1 MEMHYESSQP
11 ESTMFV
17 AVGAGGGVLAAPQR
31 APGAP
36 LPPRHSAPPPAPQRL
51 SAAPRLGGASREEG
65 RTMPTITSI
74 QLLRHRGNA
83 EPVGLG
89 AAHDVRS
96 FGYFE
101 RKVRRAAAQAG
112 VGNGGR
118 EERPAAL
125 ALPRARPKRTGC

>member
-1 MEMHYESSQP
+1 
-11 ESTMFV
+11 
-17 AVGAGGGVLAAPQR
+17 
-31 APGAP
+31 
-36 LPPRHSAPPPAPQRL
+36 
-51 SAAPRLGGASREEG
+51 
-65 RTMPTITSI
+65 MPTITSI

-89 AAHDVRS
+89 AAHDVSS

-125 ALPRARPKRTGC
+125 ALPRARPKRTCC